1 MTPSKSLLALYP
13 PGLRGR
19 LLEKILVEK
28 NYPER
33 YLFYGLDALMKCGV
47 PVKSNLNIDPV
58 SRLQKSISWIYKPL
72 AKRWM
77 GAHGNIEWLLPV
89 WKELKHSPFIY
100 VFSEKCLYPILVLR
114 SLGILPRVNTVLVSI
129 GVSEKLQALK
139 KRGLQRQSQRLLKEF
154 SLLTRIITFSSLE
167 KEILTK
173 EFSLVNVTFI
183 PLGVDTEYFRPGT
196 AIQSIDVLGVG
207 ADRNRDFETFI
218 LVAKKLPELRF
229 RLLTNEYHAKKL
241 EVIGIPE
248 NVDVR
253 LNVSMA
259 KVADDMSKSKIVY
272 LPVQENTYSGATT
285 CLLQAMASER
295 AVLTNP
301 VAPTRNGYG
310 QVHGENVIFVPTGDV
325 EKAVIQI
332 KRLIEEDDIRKEIG
346 HKARVTVEEEFSLDR
361 MVDLILSEIRAG
373 YKEAFGVDF
382 PCEQNV
388 RQHTSVDI

>member
-13 PGLRGR
+13 PGLRGE
-19 LLEKILVEK
+19 LLEQILGEK
-28 NYPER
+28 KFPER
-33 YLFYGLDALMKCGV
+33 YLFYGLDALIKCGV
-47 PVKSNLNIDPV
+47 PVKSNLNIAPL
-58 SRLQKSISWIYKPL
+58 SRMQQVISWIYKTL

-89 WKELKHSPFIY
+89 WKELKRSPFIY

-114 SLGILPRVNTVLVSI
+114 AFGVLPRVKTVLVSI

-139 KRGLQRQSQRLLKEF
+139 KRGLHRQSERLLKEF

-173 EFSLVNVTFI
+173 EFSLENVSFI

-196 AIQSIDVLGVG
+196 AIQPIDVLGVG

-218 LVAKKLPELRF
+218 HVALRLPELHF
-229 RLLTNEYHAKKL
+229 RLLTNDYHAKKL

-248 NVDVR
+248 NVDMR
-253 LNVSMA
+253 LNVSMSD
-259 KVADDMSKSKIVY
+259 VADDMSKSKIVF

-295 AVLTNP
+295 AVITNQ
-301 VAPTRNGYG
+301 VGPTSRGYG
-310 QVHGENVIFVPTGDV
+310 QVHDENVIFVPTGDV

-332 KRLIEEDDIRKEIG
+332 KRLIKEDDIRREIG

-361 MVDLILSEIRAG
+361 MIDLILSEIRTG
-373 YKEAFGVDF
+373 YREAFGAAF
-382 PCEQNV
+382 PCEKNV
-388 RQHTSVDI
+388 THDTSVAI